1 MVNVKTLGVAALVAV
16 AVIVLAVRFWPGEE
30 RAIRARLAVIEKI
43 GSKAGA
49 EQPLESLSKARQIAG
64 LFNDPSQLVIESV
77 NHVGS
82 YSRQQIQERI
92 VMVRAAYVT
101 ATVSLHDLAVGL
113 TGKDTATVHGTIR
126 VRGQGA
132 SGPVADVRELRAG
145 MAKIDGQWLMT
156 EVTLVEVLER

>member
-16 AVIVLAVRFWPGEE
+16 AVIVLAIRFWPSEE
-30 RAIRARLAVIEKI
+30 RAIRARLAVIEKT

-64 LFNDPSQLVIESV
+64 LFGNPCQLVIESA
-77 NHVGS
+77 NHAVS

-101 ATVSLHDLAVGL
+101 ATVSLHDLAVVL
-113 TGKDTATVHGTIR
+113 TGKDTATVSGTIR
-126 VRGQGA
+126 VRGQGS
-132 SGPVADVRELRAG
+132 SGPVADVRELQAG
-145 MAKIDGQWLMT
+145 MAKIDGHWLLT